1 MAIAL
6 TKVESVSPPDKYGR
20 MDFHARVTGAY
31 LDDLE
36 VEWCFYATDLLDVRG
51 LVKAENVSL
60 GTNGDEP
67 ADEEVPKS
75 EQDRIKAVIGLYG
88 LRLRA
93 SLNAALESEQT
104 EKEEA

>member
-1 MAIAL
+1 MTIAL
-6 TKVESVSPPDKYGR
+6 TKVESVSPPDRYGR
-20 MDFHARVTGAY
+20 IDFHARVTGAY

-36 VEWCFYATDLLDVRG
+36 VEWSFFANDLLDVRG
-51 LVKAENVSL
+51 TVAVEGMCLIA
-60 GTNGDEP
+60 NGDEP

-93 SLNAALESEQT
+93 TLNRALDSEQT
-104 EKEEA
+104 QKEEA